1 MKRFKYTNEYI
12 DSEAKKMYTASIR
25 INFEDEDDLDAFCDF
40 LDQREDLN
48 YSSYTVVVEERD

>member
-1 MKRFKYTNEYI
+1 
-12 DSEAKKMYTASIR
+12 MYTASIR
-25 INFEDEDDLDAFCDF
+25 INFEDEGDLDAFCDF